1 MYGQNIGTM
10 PALEQKN
17 GNLTRKLTSH
27 HRQGQ
32 SQENGFMATDWK
44 LVRRLI
50 NAALDACEALDQQE
64 ITDDE
69 RSVAIRTVG
78 GQQAGTVWDA
88 FQSAHTAPENVRY
101 MVIRGRGQLGDSAPF
116 VQPVSRVLYQVGSLA
131 AELVGAQQ
139 LQAPIKGIDP
149 FAPGREQSLESVIES
164 LAVWYESHLVSN
176 VEVAMASVRSDDH

>member
-1 MYGQNIGTM
+1 M

-69 RSVAIRTVG
+69 RSVTIRTVG

-88 FQSAHTAPENVRY
+88 LQSAHTAPENVRY

-116 VQPVSRVLYQVGSLA
+116 VQPVSRVLYQVGALA
-131 AELVGAQQ
+131 AELVGAQR

-149 FAPGREQSLESVIES
+149 YASGREQSLEAVIEN
-164 LAVWYESHLVSN
+164 LAAWYETDLVSN
-176 VEVAMASVRSDDH
+176 VEGALSRARDDDHS